1 MLQVNFRK
9 TLWVS
14 SNVAGK
20 SSHLPGDGDTTKPR
34 RFRETARELNRPKS
48 GPVLG
53 PNDTKFFWG
62 GGICLGVKS
71 SFRFDLTPQE
81 WDRTNKNTWNI
92 MGYNRILYGKYA
104 TNNMIWVLPQMMD
117 LPSIYGGND
126 DN

>member
-53 PNDTKFFWG
+53 PNDTKFFF
-62 GGICLGVKS
+62 GICL
-71 SFRFDLTPQE
+71 DLTPQE
-81 WDRTNKNTWNI
+81 WDRTNKNTWNM
-92 MGYNRILYGKYA
+92 MGYTRILYGKYA